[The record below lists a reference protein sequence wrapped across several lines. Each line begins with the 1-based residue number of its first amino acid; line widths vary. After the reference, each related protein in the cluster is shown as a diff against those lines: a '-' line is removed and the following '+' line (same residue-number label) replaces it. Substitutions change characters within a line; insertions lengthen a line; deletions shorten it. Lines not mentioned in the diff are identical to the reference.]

1 MPFCHQNEYYF
12 SCNHLLFSQWASDY
26 VKSNESLF
34 PKYYFIP
41 LYINKWDGI
50 GIRKLTGRRLGKW
63 NSIDLPYHNE
73 EHSEGLRV
81 QSYRK
86 MSRHKERAPG
96 TLLSPGL
103 QVKGGG
109 YLLSRIALQYHRRK
123 WA

>member
-50 GIRKLTGRRLGKW
+50 GIW
-63 NSIDLPYHNE
+63 LPE
-73 EHSEGLRV
+73 EHREETWKKD
-81 QSYRK
+81 QYK
-86 MSRHKERAPG
+86 KRAPG
-96 TLLSPGL
+96 TLLSSGL

-109 YLLSRIALQYHRRK
+109 YLLSRIVLQYHRRK

>member
-1 MPFCHQNEYYF
+1 MPFCRQNEYYF
-12 SCNHLLFSQWASDY
+12 SCNHLLFSQWTSDY

-50 GIRKLTGRRLGKW
+50 GIW
-63 NSIDLPYHNE
+63 LPE
-73 EHSEGLRV
+73 EHREGTCKKD
-81 QSYRK
+81 Q
-86 MSRHKERAPG
+86 HKKGAPG
-96 TLLSPGL
+96 TLLSSGL
-103 QVKGGG
+103 RLKGGG